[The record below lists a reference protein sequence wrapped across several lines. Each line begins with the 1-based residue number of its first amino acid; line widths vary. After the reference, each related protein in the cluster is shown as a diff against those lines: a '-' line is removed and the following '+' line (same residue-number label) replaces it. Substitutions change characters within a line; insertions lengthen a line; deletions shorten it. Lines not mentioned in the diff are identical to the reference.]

1 MCGQLWKRKV
11 ISSHQ
16 SRRKRAGHQPESRF
30 SWWPPR
36 PPHLGCMRYY
46 RRCSCLTPNWTWP
59 LSISQHQHPF
69 RVHMDHTCR
78 WRDEYLLVE
87 DDKRRSNSSSA
98 HLNIF
103 AFATTDDR
111 IAHRTGQPTCN
122 VRADFRLTAP
132 PIPALRT
139 ASEINGYRNGG
150 LHIPTRQDP
159 CPPRQEPK
167 EACSNVAFPS
177 LRGQTSAAQAC
188 GVHGGVALQSSGPRL
203 EVVVSKQP
211 SGMYQLDG
219 GVAAVIVA
227 RPNRP

>member
-1 MCGQLWKRKV
+1 MRAAVEKERNLFPPIEEEASGSSARKPLLLLASSAAPSGV
-11 ISSHQ
+11 HALLSEMFMPHTKLDLAVVDLSTPTPFPGSHGPHVSVEGRIS
-16 SRRKRAGHQPESRF
+16 
-30 SWWPPR
+30 
-36 PPHLGCMRYY
+36 
-46 RRCSCLTPNWTWP
+46 
-59 LSISQHQHPF
+59 
-69 RVHMDHTCR
+69 
-78 WRDEYLLVE
+78 LLVE
-87 DDKRRSNSSSA
+87 DDKRRSNSNSA

-111 IAHRTGQPTCN
+111 IAHRTGQPPCN

-211 SGMYQLDG
+211 SGIYQLDG

-227 RPNRP
+227 GPNRP